1 MTTNPTNCSKRL
13 KRPRNIDP
21 ELCADV
27 KRAMQTDGTDADTVE
42 VNLYNFGSYCRV
54 FQGIIRRSGGKLPYV
69 TTQGASIW
77 LKKRPDLG
85 GLAEVITADAIE
97 SVSTF
102 TWARDKLV
110 ELGLEQAK

>member
-1 MTTNPTNCSKRL
+1 MQYSRAVNCY
-13 KRPRNIDP
+13 
-21 ELCADV
+21 A
-27 KRAMQTDGTDADTVE
+27 
-42 VNLYNFGSYCRV
+42 FGSYCRV

-110 ELGLEQAK
+110 ELGLEKAK